1 MNWSTTSGD
10 ELTRVSDAPAMA
22 GGTLERHALI
32 KQHLLRLLDGMA
44 EHHSSIRNPA
54 LDLSSK
60 LTHERFNLLTVG
72 EFKRGKTCLVNA
84 LLGEALLPMGVK
96 PLTSVASVL
105 TYGESFQATVSFL
118 DGSKRPIERP
128 EIPDYVTEPN
138 NPDNVKGVR
147 EVYIELPANFL
158 RGGLRLIDTPGVGSI
173 HQHNTD
179 TAHSLLP
186 GCDAAL
192 FVLSADQPVSK
203 AELDFLAEVRVHAQK
218 IFFLLNKIDYLG
230 EAELADAMDYTQA
243 ALMQV
248 MGRDVRLFPISAK
261 TSLRSMGWMD
271 AGLKEQ
277 SGMPHFVH
285 ALEDFLFKEKGHL
298 VLRSAALSCK
308 KLLTRIK
315 LETEI
320 TLRAMVMSPAELER
334 KILAFSHH
342 NEQLREKRGRL
353 LRDFE
358 VWTAMPIESL
368 LDPEIGR
375 WKNHCLKRLQTDLL
389 AYAGTLDNL
398 PPEALDRALSQYLQ
412 DQIRTALTL
421 FRETTTLKL
430 TAEFEDARK
439 ILAAGMLTLI
449 DQLQRFAA
457 GMFQLTIAAP
467 MMETGVISGGRDIF
481 ATHAD
486 PVGLEILSALLV
498 RDPGSW
504 LRKHFPRAEACWQSW
519 ARRRIIENRCQ
530 DLEDGL
536 DMAAGRLRYS
546 LLMQLQEACKRYSGQ
561 VLHWYEDVAMGI
573 TESLNRGLDASR
585 KTAMTDRLTRYSLER
600 QLSRVAEQARE
611 VERLCAELDTLAPF
625 AERVKTS
632 ESP

>member
-1 MNWSTTSGD
+1 MNWLTTSGD
-10 ELTRVSDAPAMA
+10 ELAGVNDSPAMA
-22 GGTLERHALI
+22 GGPLERHALI
-32 KQHLLRLLDGMA
+32 KRNLLNLLDGMA
-44 EHHSSIRNPA
+44 EHHLSIRNLA

-105 TYGESFQATVSFL
+105 AYGESFQATVSFL
-118 DGSKRPIERP
+118 DGSKRQIERQ
-128 EIPDYVTEPN
+128 EIPDYVTEPH

-147 EVYIELPANFL
+147 EVHIELPANFL

-203 AELDFLAEVRVHAQK
+203 AELDFLAAVRVHAQK

-230 EAELADAMDYTQA
+230 EAELADAMDYTRA
-243 ALMQV
+243 ALSQV

-261 TSLRSMGWMD
+261 TSLRSTGWMD

-277 SGMPHFVH
+277 SGMPHFVQ
-285 ALEDFLFKEKGHL
+285 ALEAFLFKEKGYL
-298 VLRSAALSCK
+298 VLRGAALSCK

-320 TLRAMVMSPAELER
+320 TLRAMTLSPAELEE

-342 NEQLREKRGRL
+342 NAQLQEKRRRL

-358 VWTAMPIESL
+358 VWTATPIESL
-368 LDPEIGR
+368 LDPEIDH

-389 AYAGTLDNL
+389 AYASTLDNL
-398 PPEALDRALSQYLQ
+398 PPEALDHALSQHLQ
-412 DQIRTALTL
+412 GQIRAALTL
-421 FRETTTLKL
+421 FRETATFKL
-430 TAEFEDARK
+430 TAELEDARK
-439 ILAAGMLTLI
+439 ILAAGMVTLI

-457 GMFQLTIAAP
+457 GMFQLTISAP
-467 MMETGVISGGRDIF
+467 MMETGVIAGGMDIF

-486 PVGLEILSALLV
+486 PVGLEILSALMI

-504 LRKHFPRAEACWQSW
+504 LRKHFPKAEACWRKW
-519 ARRRIIENRCQ
+519 VRRRIIENRCQ

-536 DMAAGRLRYS
+536 DIAAGRLRYA
-546 LLMQLQEACKRYSGQ
+546 LLRQLQEACKLYSGQ
-561 VLHWYEDVAMGI
+561 VTHWYEDVAMGI

-585 KTAMTDRLTRYSLER
+585 KTAMTDQLTRYSLER
-600 QLSRVAEQARE
+600 QLLRVAEQTLE
-611 VERLCAELDTLAPF
+611 VERLCAELDPLAPF
-625 AERVKTS
+625 AEESMTI